1 VARQADTVL
10 PMVRVT
16 MKGPT
21 RLMPLARRVSA
32 AQTWLK
38 LEAPPEPATRPVRG
52 FDTSARLQ
60 AGLFDGLLHRQPGI
74 GRRVAHEAQGAA
86 VDHRLQVQVGP
97 AADLERRPR
106 SA

>member
-1 VARQADTVL
+1 MARQAETVL

-21 RLMPLARRVSA
+21 RLMPLARSVSA

-52 FDTSARLQ
+52 FDTCS
-60 AGLFDGLLHRQPGI
+60 
-74 GRRVAHEAQGAA
+74 GAS
-86 VDHRLQVQVGP
+86 P
-97 AADLERRPR
+97 AWSIACFIDR
-106 SA
+106 